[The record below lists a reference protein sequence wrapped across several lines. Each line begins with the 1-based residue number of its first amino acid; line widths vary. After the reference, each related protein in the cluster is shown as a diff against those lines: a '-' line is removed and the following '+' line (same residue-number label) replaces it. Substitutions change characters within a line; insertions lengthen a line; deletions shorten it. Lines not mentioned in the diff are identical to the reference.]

1 MTQLIVTRPSPPE
14 IDTFLAADLPQ
25 RLTGGIE
32 MVIDLRVRRGN
43 DDAIEARECFIA
55 AEIAIDF
62 GEDVV
67 EKLGI
72 SLVDLP
78 DAER

>member
-1 MTQLIVTRPSPPE
+1 MTQLIVTRPPPPE

-43 DDAIEARECFIA
+43 DDAIEARKRFVA
-55 AEIAIDF
+55 AKITIDF
-62 GEDVV
+62 GE
-67 EKLGI
+67 ESSR
-72 SLVDLP
+72 SLPYRLSTCP
-78 DAER
+78 MRKR